1 MEDIKD
7 KLGDYKYNYFKNLQ
21 TYLDTN
27 LYFYGSIKR
36 YDYFQ
41 NASDVDITVISDN
54 INSTLT
60 KLQNY
65 LDIKRTDIKKI
76 YQKFYIRSKTI
87 VVGYK
92 IKYEDKKHNFSFDI
106 LIYDEKYRKTVL
118 ENLND
123 INNLPEYMI
132 VILIIIKMLYYSL
145 GIISKD
151 IYVYLK
157 NSIFH
162 MYFNN
167 TICIYNKKKNTTI
180 ILDN

>member
-7 KLGDYKYNYFKNLQ
+7 RLGDYKYNYFKNLQ

-36 YDYFQ
+36 SDYFQ

-65 LDIKRTDIKKI
+65 LDIKRADIKKI
-76 YQKFYIRSKTI
+76 YQKFYIRSKSI
-87 VVGYK
+87 VIGYK
-92 IKYEDKKHNFSFDI
+92 IKYEDKKRNFSFDI
-106 LIYDEKYRKTVL
+106 LIYDEKYRKSVL

-123 INNLPEYMI
+123 INNLPGYMI
-132 VILIIIKMLYYSL
+132 IILIIIKMLYYSL

-151 IYVYLK
+151 IYLYLK
-157 NSIFH
+157 NAIFH
-162 MYFNN
+162 MYFNH
-167 TICIYNKKKNTTI
+167 TICIYDKKKGTTI